1 VISAGN
7 DIIALKAVDIQRTQS
22 PAFYS
27 KFIIPAE
34 FALYHP
40 DEIALANFV
49 WLLWSAKES
58 AYKYLK
64 RISPEL
70 IFAPAKLVVQ
80 QLNIPR
86 PSKVAENTGYYQ
98 GKLSAGS
105 TTLSFLSTMSH
116 EYIAT
121 IIDQSDVHWRVREIE
136 ASDYES
142 QSKAVRDFLLDDLKM
157 PDITVGKHPS
167 GYPVLI
173 KDGKELDIAV
183 SFAHHDR
190 YISYCYQILK

>member
-1 VISAGN
+1 MISAGN
-7 DIIALKAVDIQRTQS
+7 DIVALKAVDIQRTQS

-27 KFIIPAE
+27 KFISPQE

-40 DEIALANFV
+40 NEIALVNFI
-49 WLLWSAKES
+49 WLFWSAKES

-80 QLNIPR
+80 QLNILR
-86 PSKVAENTGYYQ
+86 HSEVAENTVYYQ
-98 GKLSAGS
+98 GKLAAGD
-105 TTLSFLSTMSH
+105 TALPFLSTVSK

-121 IIDQSDVHWRVREIE
+121 IIDRGDVQWGVKEIE

-142 QSKAVRDFLLDDLKM
+142 QSKAVRNFLADDLKM
-157 PDITVGKHPS
+157 PGVSVGKHPV

-173 KDGKELDIAV
+173 KDGKELNIAV

>member
-1 VISAGN
+1 MISAGN
-7 DIIALKAVDIQRTQS
+7 DIVALKAVDIQRTQS

-34 FALYHP
+34 FALYNP

-98 GKLSAGS
+98 GKLSAGD
-105 TTLSFLSTMSH
+105 TTLPFLSTVSK

-121 IIDQSDVHWRVREIE
+121 VIDRGDVQWGVKEIE

-142 QSKAVRDFLLDDLKM
+142 QSKAVRNFLADNLKM
-157 PDITVGKHPS
+157 PGVSVEKHPV

>member
-1 VISAGN
+1 MISAGN
-7 DIIALKAVDIQRTQS
+7 DIVALKAVDIQRTQS

-27 KFIIPAE
+27 KFISPQE

-40 DEIALANFV
+40 NEIALVNFI
-49 WLLWSAKES
+49 WLFWSAKES
-58 AYKYLK
+58 AFKYFK
-64 RISPEL
+64 RLNPEL
-70 IFAPAKLVVQ
+70 IFAPAKLGVQ
-80 QLNIPR
+80 QLNILCH
-86 PSKVAENTGYYQ
+86 SVATENIVCYQ
-98 GKLSAGS
+98 GKLSAGD
-105 TTLSFLSTMSH
+105 TTLPFLSTISK

-121 IIDQSDVHWRVREIE
+121 VIDRGDVQWGVKEIE

-142 QSKAVRDFLLDDLKM
+142 QSKAVRNFLADNLKM
-157 PDITVGKHPS
+157 PGVSVEKHPV

-190 YISYCYQILK
+190 YISYCYQIPK